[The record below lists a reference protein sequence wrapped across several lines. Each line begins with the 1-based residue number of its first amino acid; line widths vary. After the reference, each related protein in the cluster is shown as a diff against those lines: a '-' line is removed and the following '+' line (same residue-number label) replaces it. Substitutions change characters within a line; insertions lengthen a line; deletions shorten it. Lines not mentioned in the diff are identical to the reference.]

1 MQFDPQLAEIRFG
14 CGLSPVIAPPVSV
27 AQMLDSLNAPDTI
40 TQRFPVETF
49 EIFQNRVAEDIRLR
63 KPLRANRDSPEALA
77 AFKGRRMLNQ
87 QARIA
92 QVAWLGQ
99 HFNRWTWTDAPLRE
113 RLVHF
118 WADHFTATGKA
129 GVARRAATPYVESA
143 IRPRVAG
150 LFEDLLLATVLHPL
164 MIHYLDQER
173 SIGPASPRALR
184 GGNVSGLN
192 ENLAREVLE
201 LHTLGVGGPYTQT
214 DVIQLAELFT
224 GVTTGDP
231 MRMKFRKDMAEPGAE
246 KVLGI
251 AYGGGKARLRDVEA
265 VLRDLARHPAT
276 ARHLAG
282 KLAVHFVSDTPD
294 PALVEALAARY
305 METGG
310 DLGAVMAALLEHPA
324 AWTPARVNVKQ
335 GFRFMASA
343 FRALALP
350 PETLAALDEKTARR
364 LLVIPLA
371 QMGHAWEK
379 PAGPDGLPEED
390 SAWIAPQ
397 SIAARLQWAIAVPQR
412 LLPALPDPRDFVGH
426 ALGDA
431 IPPAVQFAADA
442 AESRG
447 DGIGLIL
454 ASPSFQRT

>member
-40 TQRFPVETF
+40 AERFPVETF
-49 EIFQNRVAEDIRLR
+49 EIFQNRVAEAVRLR
-63 KPLRANRDSPEALA
+63 KLRRTNRGSPEALA
-77 AFKGRRMLNQ
+77 ALNGWQMLNQ

-99 HFNRWTWTDAPLRE
+99 HFTRWTWTDAPLRE
-113 RLVHF
+113 RLGHF

-231 MRMKFRKDMAEPGAE
+231 MRMKFRKDMA
-246 KVLGI
+246 K
-251 AYGGGKARLRDVEA
+251 R
-265 VLRDLARHPAT
+265 
-276 ARHLAG
+276 
-282 KLAVHFVSDTPD
+282 
-294 PALVEALAARY
+294 
-305 METGG
+305 M
-310 DLGAVMAALLEHPA
+310 
-324 AWTPARVNVKQ
+324 
-335 GFRFMASA
+335 
-343 FRALALP
+343 
-350 PETLAALDEKTARR
+350 
-364 LLVIPLA
+364 
-371 QMGHAWEK
+371 
-379 PAGPDGLPEED
+379 
-390 SAWIAPQ
+390 
-397 SIAARLQWAIAVPQR
+397 
-412 LLPALPDPRDFVGH
+412 
-426 ALGDA
+426 
-431 IPPAVQFAADA
+431 
-442 AESRG
+442 
-447 DGIGLIL
+447 
-454 ASPSFQRT
+454 